1 MYFNVSSSS
10 PFDKD
15 NNPCSKKEKLNG
27 IDLDW
32 EQPTSKEEY
41 IAYIHLIIEASE
53 LFHENRLLLSI
64 ALHPG
69 QFLPKEVYN
78 FVDRVHL
85 MTYDMIYSNSH
96 EPSTYNHHATYEKSK
111 WYLQVTSVL
120 SFKRINF
127 SSIIVSYRSSVPICR
142 KWL

>member
-1 MYFNVSSSS
+1 M
-10 PFDKD
+10 D
-15 NNPCSKKEKLNG
+15 NLLQCSKREKLNG

-53 LFHENRLLLSI
+53 QFHQNQLFLSI

-69 QFLPKEVYN
+69 QFLPEQVYT

-85 MTYDMIYSNSH
+85 MTYDMIHSNSI

-111 WYLQVTSVL
+111 
-120 SFKRINF
+120 
-127 SSIIVSYRSSVPICR
+127 
-142 KWL
+142 